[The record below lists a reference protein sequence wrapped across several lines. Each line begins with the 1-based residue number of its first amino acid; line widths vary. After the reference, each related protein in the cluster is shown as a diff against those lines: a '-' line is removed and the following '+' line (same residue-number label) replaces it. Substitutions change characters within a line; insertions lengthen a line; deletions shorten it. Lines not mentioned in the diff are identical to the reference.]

1 MFSLS
6 SWSIKLLRF
15 ENWNFPRVKKIAKCK
30 HHLLHVSFFSHFHA
44 CIGTCS
50 LLALLVSCFLNYS
63 WQRCRGISI
72 LFFHIQIFFW
82 FNFRYVAKLFY
93 LKIGKSSNS
102 ASLVVQMLFSNRRNQ
117 ESAGRA
123 HTPDTPHDQPLS
135 CKLEW
140 TNQRHFNCAFAE
152 TNQRQSC
159 SRVPQS
165 SWSLSS
171 TYAEELWVEIG
182 ERPFSRGVIF
192 TRARVSLALLSLKK
206 NGDYS

>member
-1 MFSLS
+1 M
-6 SWSIKLLRF
+6 
-15 ENWNFPRVKKIAKCK
+15 
-30 HHLLHVSFFSHFHA
+30 
-44 CIGTCS
+44 
-50 LLALLVSCFLNYS
+50 SCFLNYS
-63 WQRCRGISI
+63 WQRCRCIFI

-93 LKIGKSSNS
+93 LKIRKSSNS
-102 ASLVVQMLFSNRRNQ
+102 ASLVVQMLFSNRQNQ

-123 HTPDTPHDQPLS
+123 LASEQDDQPLS

-140 TNQRHFNCAFAE
+140 TNQRHFNCVFAE

-171 TYAEELWVEIG
+171 TCAEELWVEIG

-192 TRARVSLALLSLKK
+192 TPARVSLALLSLKK